1 MAHSVIGD
9 ENLYMWKPR
18 VIRTISASNS
28 SIFSYVIRPGASSG
42 RQAKLDIVWCGYEEW
57 FQSSLF
63 TSRAHLT
70 MIIQY
75 SLSRSHSIWG
85 HYLREYVL
93 IGAVS
98 FYLYRMAFNISCF
111 SNSSVKFFFVITNA
125 IYSDTDIR
133 ENWKKILPQEF
144 ALHNNSQPKFSII
157 DCFISLHTHPISLRR
172 SKVHLI
178 RNRIYFITNFFG
190 EHKAVVFCDAHIN
203 IVWLP
208 FVWWDWVWALLW
220 G

>member
-1 MAHSVIGD
+1 
-9 ENLYMWKPR
+9 MWKPR

-75 SLSRSHSIWG
+75 SLSRSHSIWE

-133 ENWKKILPQEF
+133 ENWKKYCR
-144 ALHNNSQPKFSII
+144 K
-157 DCFISLHTHPISLRR
+157 SLHCIT
-172 SKVHLI
+172 I
-178 RNRIYFITNFFG
+178 RNLN
-190 EHKAVVFCDAHIN
+190 
-203 IVWLP
+203 L
-208 FVWWDWVWALLW
+208 ALLIASFPYIHIPSPW
-220 G
+220 DAARFT